1 MSLFDGFN
9 KRYHMELQEEV
20 AVLSETIL
28 TGNIAD
34 FTEYK
39 KLVGKRQAFVQALT
53 RHQELLALMDKANDN

>member
-1 MSLFDGFN
+1 
-9 KRYHMELQEEV
+9 MELQEEV